1 MANLRRFAIFL
12 YRIMILENEKD
23 YISNG
28 FSEGAKLKIRG
39 FDKIREIWGDRDV
52 EFHDSN
58 IISLNMGENIIMR
71 INVVGPLPD
80 NSTVEDWQN
89 SKWYQLVIV
98 FEDIWEVDIKAQ
110 WLLIGGITFNG
121 EASFFEHDSKNGLF
135 FCSDNLGYI
144 LCSDIEIKEVK
155 EC

>member
-1 MANLRRFAIFL
+1 
-12 YRIMILENEKD
+12 MILENEKD

-39 FDKIREIWGDRDV
+39 FDKIREIWRDRDV

-80 NSTVEDWQN
+80 NPSVEDWQN

-121 EASFFEHDSKNGLF
+121 EASFFENDIKKGLF
-135 FCSDNLGYI
+135 FRSDNLGYI